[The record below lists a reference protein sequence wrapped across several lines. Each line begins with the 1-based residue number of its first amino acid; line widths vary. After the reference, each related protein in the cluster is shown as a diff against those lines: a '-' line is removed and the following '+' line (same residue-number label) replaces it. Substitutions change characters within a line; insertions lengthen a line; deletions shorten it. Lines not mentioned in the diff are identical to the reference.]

1 MKGRDPIEEYP
12 RAVSFYPRN
21 KNPPFQI
28 QPSRKKVS
36 REIISETLHG
46 SKSFPAICGRIC
58 GFYECQKFPRLSPK
72 DAFAGKKDG
81 NSGLENRIGSVS
93 RSWDWAGVK
102 SWKDRI
108 QSACKSSNAAEC
120 GAICLSLSLSLSF
133 PSSSFFYFVVSFSL
147 FLCLV
152 PVLSQIPR
160 QTRNL
165 DGLRTLRRD
174 FTVQQGA
181 RGLRISAWKLR
192 KSDEFLSSKFP
203 RIGLSFHP
211 AHFGLGI
218 NFFSFLDVFHEVH
231 RKQRNDIRFS
241 SIRLSK
247 LEDES

>member
-133 PSSSFFYFVVSFSL
+133 PSSSSFYFVV
-147 FLCLV
+147 
-152 PVLSQIPR
+152 
-160 QTRNL
+160 
-165 DGLRTLRRD
+165 
-174 FTVQQGA
+174 
-181 RGLRISAWKLR
+181 
-192 KSDEFLSSKFP
+192 FLSLSLSRP
-203 RIGLSFHP
+203 RALANPETDPQSRWITYTQARFYSATGS
-211 AHFGLGI
+211 
-218 NFFSFLDVFHEVH
+218 
-231 RKQRNDIRFS
+231 QRAADICLKTS
-241 SIRLSK
+241 
-247 LEDES
+247 

>member
-72 DAFAGKKDG
+72 DAFARKKDG

-133 PSSSFFYFVVSFSL
+133 PSSSSFYFVV
-147 FLCLV
+147 
-152 PVLSQIPR
+152 
-160 QTRNL
+160 
-165 DGLRTLRRD
+165 
-174 FTVQQGA
+174 
-181 RGLRISAWKLR
+181 
-192 KSDEFLSSKFP
+192 FLSLSLSRP
-203 RIGLSFHP
+203 RALANPETVPQSRWITYTQARFYSATGS
-211 AHFGLGI
+211 
-218 NFFSFLDVFHEVH
+218 
-231 RKQRNDIRFS
+231 QRAADICLKTS
-241 SIRLSK
+241 
-247 LEDES
+247 